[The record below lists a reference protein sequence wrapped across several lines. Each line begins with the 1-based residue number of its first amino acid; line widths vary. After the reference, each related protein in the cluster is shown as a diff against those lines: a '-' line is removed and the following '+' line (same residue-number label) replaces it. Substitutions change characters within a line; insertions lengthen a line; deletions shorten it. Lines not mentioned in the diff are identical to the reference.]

1 MADVFADVIGH
12 AAVLDLLRCDL
23 ARPVHAYLFVG
34 PVGVGKATVA
44 RRFAAALVA
53 EGDARVE
60 RRVLNGSHPDVV
72 AVEPEG
78 TASITV
84 DQSRRIAGLSSLAP
98 MEADRKVFLFEE
110 AGLMN
115 DEAANALLKT
125 IEEPTPSTHF
135 VLVTESEQDL
145 PDTVASRCRTV
156 VFGRVADDD
165 IRASLAG
172 EGLREREVADLTRI
186 AAGRPGL
193 ARALATRPEVAAF
206 RATWLGVPARLG
218 EHPGHAFVLA
228 DQVDAAAEPL
238 IAAVHERQEA
248 ERARLE
254 HEGGA
259 SKTLRDRHAR
269 EVKRVTTAL
278 HVTGLETLAGFYR
291 DAAAAQLGAQTR
303 NPDIPVA
310 ELTQVLPRTAVANAA
325 RVMEAIEAIEANQR
339 PRLAFAALF
348 ADLGGR

>member
-12 AAVLDLLRCDL
+12 AAALDLLRRDL
-23 ARPVHAYLFVG
+23 GRPVHAYLFVG

-44 RRFAAALVA
+44 RRFAAALVGN
-53 EGDARVE
+53 GDSGAE
-60 RRVLNGSHPDVV
+60 RRVLTGSHPDVV

-84 DQSRRIAGLSSLAP
+84 DQARRIASLSSLAP
-98 MEADRKVFLFEE
+98 LEADRKVFLFEE

-165 IRASLAG
+165 IRGSLAD
-172 EGLREREVADLTRI
+172 EGLGERDVADLTRI

-228 DQVDAAAEPL
+228 DEVDAAAEPL
-238 IAAVHERQEA
+238 IAAVHDRQAA
-248 ERARLE
+248 ERARTE
-254 HEGGA
+254 HEGGGK
-259 SKTLRDRHAR
+259 SLRDRHAR